1 MTATIAGS
9 QAALKVLYPNGE
21 PPKSIQEMFVILKR
35 LKKDTDFVG
44 ELAYVPIQNA
54 NPQGSSADFSEA
66 QANIYQGNYLRFSLS
81 RVTHYGIARV
91 TGEAAEAAVKSEGAL
106 VDLWDNET
114 KGSSTTEMS
123 TLATYLYGN
132 GDATLGTMGGS
143 GSVSSTSVTLASG
156 TNMNYFELNMMLKT
170 VSAVGLSPTVRA
182 GKIRVTGIDRR
193 NRILTFAANLDSG
206 STTGIT
212 SPANTDYFV
221 RAGDQAGS
229 SATVITGLAEL
240 VKGGTAPGTV
250 HGLNRNADP
259 TRLAGTSIDY
269 TGWAPEDAVVDA
281 SAQVGFHGLGYPNV
295 LVCNNIEAAT
305 LKKSLS
311 TKLVFNRPGGE
322 KATYSFSDVVIEGED
337 GPIEVVAD
345 PFCPRN
351 TAYLLKLDAFS
362 LFSLKAAPHL
372 AKYDGMEFMRRPD
385 ADAYEVRFAFY
396 GNLKCKNP
404 GPHVKLTNFCV
415 TS

>member
-21 PPKSIQEMFVILKR
+21 VPKSINEMFVALKR

-54 NPQGSSADFSEA
+54 NPQGSSADFATA
-66 QANIYQGNYLRFSLS
+66 QSSIYQGNYLRFSLS

-114 KGSSTTEMS
+114 RGVATTEMS
-123 TLATYLYGN
+123 TLATYLYGT

-143 GSVSSTSVTLASG
+143 GSVNSTTITLAAG
-156 TNMNYFELNMMLKT
+156 TNMNYFELNMTIKA
-170 VSAVGLSPTVRA
+170 VSATGMSPTVRSGTA
-182 GKIRVTGIDRR
+182 RITGIDRR
-193 NRILTFAANLDSG
+193 NRILTFASVLDG
-206 STTGIT
+206 QLT
-212 SPANTDYFV
+212 SVANTDYFV
-221 RAGDQAGS
+221 RAGDQASS
-229 SATVITGLAEL
+229 SATVITGLGEL
-240 VKGGTAPGTV
+240 VKGGTSPGTV
-250 HGLNRNADP
+250 HGLNRNTDP
-259 TRLAGTSIDY
+259 VRLAGQSIDY
-269 TGWAPEDAVVDA
+269 QGWAPEDAVVDA
-281 SAQVGFHGLGYPNV
+281 SAQSGFHGIGNANV
-295 LVCNNIEAAT
+295 LICNNIEAAS
-305 LKKSLS
+305 LKKSLA
-311 TKLVFNRPGGE
+311 TKLVYNRPGGKE
-322 KATYSFSDVVIEGED
+322 GNYGFSDVVIEGET

-351 TAYLLKLDAFS
+351 TAFLLKMDAFS

-372 AKYDGMEFMRRPD
+372 AKYDGIEFLRRPD

-404 GPHVKLTNFCV
+404 GMHVKLTNFCV
-415 TS
+415 A